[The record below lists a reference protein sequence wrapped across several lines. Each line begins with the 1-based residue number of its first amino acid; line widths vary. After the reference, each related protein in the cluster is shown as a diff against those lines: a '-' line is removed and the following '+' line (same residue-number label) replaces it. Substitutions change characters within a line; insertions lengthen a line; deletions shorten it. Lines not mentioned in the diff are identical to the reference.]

1 MTQENEA
8 NFNEMVK
15 ALTEA
20 AGVEAMPSEDGRI
33 LFAID
38 DDLGVSIAS
47 ADAEEVGSDIAI
59 ASIVIGKAPDD
70 TNALRALLEENYLGI
85 GSGNGAFSVEPESGA
100 VVLYRVF
107 PLPMDADEFVDA
119 FSQLVGAGR
128 DAKDH
133 LANAESEPVAG
144 GILV

>member
-8 NFNEMVK
+8 NFNEITK
-15 ALTEA
+15 ALAEA
-20 AGVEAMPSEDGRI
+20 AGVEAMPSEEGKI

-47 ADAEEVGSDIAI
+47 AGEDEVGCDVAI
-59 ASIVIGKAPDD
+59 VSIVIGQAPDD
-70 TNALRALLEENYLGI
+70 ADALRFLLEENYLGV

-107 PLPMDADEFVDA
+107 TLPMDAEAFVEA
-119 FSQLVGAGR
+119 FSHLAGAAR
-128 DAKDH
+128 AAKDQ
-133 LANAESEPVAG
+133 LANSEEEPIIG
-144 GILV
+144 MLV

>member
-8 NFNEMVK
+8 NFIEMVK
-15 ALTEA
+15 ALAEA

-59 ASIVIGKAPDD
+59 ASIVIGQAPDD
-70 TNALRALLEENYLGI
+70 ANALRALLEENYLGV
-85 GSGNGAFSVEPESGA
+85 GSANGSFSVEPDSGA
-100 VVLYRVF
+100 VVLHRVF
-107 PLPMDADEFVDA
+107 PLPLDAAAFVDA
-119 FSQLVGAGR
+119 FSRLAGAAR

-133 LANAESEPVAG
+133 IVNAENEPVG
-144 GILV
+144 GMLV